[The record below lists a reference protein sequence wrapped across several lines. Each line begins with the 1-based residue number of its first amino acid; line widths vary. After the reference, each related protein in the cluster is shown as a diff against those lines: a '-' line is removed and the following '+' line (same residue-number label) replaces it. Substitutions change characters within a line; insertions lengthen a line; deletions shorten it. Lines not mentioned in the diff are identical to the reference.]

1 MVMWIF
7 FNEKIEFIISE
18 CDKHFEVSNN
28 VEIEVC
34 RYHKLL
40 IKFNEIMN
48 NQFFNERKKH
58 DEFFNLY

>member
-1 MVMWIF
+1 MWIF